1 MKSFINV
8 SVRGL
13 TVQFIEVD
21 IKNLKSMLKKFKVK
35 ILFWNPGIYRNY
47 CIPLFDLGALVEI
60 V

>member
-1 MKSFINV
+1 MRVK
-8 SVRGL
+8 GL

-21 IKNLKSMLKKFKVK
+21 IKNLKSMLMKFKVK

-47 CIPLFDLGALVEI
+47 CIPLFDWRALVAI